1 MLRTLTLMA
10 VTLLAAALPVE
21 AQQERL
27 TPELLW
33 SFARVS
39 DPQVSPDGRLVVY
52 GVATC
57 DIEANRCPADLYV
70 VSVAGGEPRRVTS
83 LAGSEF
89 NARWRPDGRRI
100 GFLSAESGSTQLWEV
115 NPDGTDARRVTDVEG
130 GIGNFLYSPAGTHV
144 SFTRRVKLDATA
156 GEVHPDMAQTSA
168 RIIDNLMYRH
178 WASWHDYRYSHLHV
192 AEYRDGA
199 LVGEP
204 RNLMEGQRYD
214 TPLAPFGG
222 VEQIAWSRDGRRIAY
237 TSKKLHGVEAA
248 VSTDSDIYVHDL
260 ATGQTTNVSQPNPGY
275 DTEPAFSP
283 DGRSLVWM
291 SMERAGYE
299 SDRNRLVLH
308 DFATGQRRELTVG
321 FDRSA
326 EHPTWAPD
334 GSAIYF
340 QAATDGTVQLFAYD
354 LEPARGRPAIRQ
366 LTQGQ
371 HNHAGFSVAQ
381 PARAVPVIVAGRQ
394 SMSMPTEIF
403 RVDAATG
410 AATQLTHANRDILAR
425 VAMGR
430 VERRMIRATDGQEI
444 LTWVIYPPG
453 FDPSRRYPALLYAQ
467 GGPQSPVSQFFSY
480 RWNFQIMAAN
490 DYIVVAPNRR
500 GTPGLGQAWTDAIAQ
515 DWGGQAMR
523 DLLSA
528 IDAVAA
534 EPYVD
539 EARLGAVGASFGGYS
554 VFWLAGHHRNRFRTF
569 IAHAGVFNLEAM
581 YGATEE
587 IFFVH
592 HDLGGPY
599 WREPQPRSYRE
610 HSPHLFVDRWDTPML
625 VIHGELDYRVP
636 VTEGMQAFTA
646 LQLKGI
652 PSRLLYYPDEGHWIL
667 RPQNGIVWQR
677 EFFRWLDAWL
687 KRGERAGQGAGEEAP
702 GALR

>member
-1 MLRTLTLMA
+1 MLRMIA
-10 VTLLAAALPVE
+10 VAGAALLWSASALP

-52 GVATC
+52 GVGRC
-57 DIEANRCPADLYV
+57 DVAANRCPSDLYV
-70 VSVAGGEPRRVTS
+70 VPTAGGEPTRLTS
-83 LAGSEF
+83 FPGSES

-100 GFLSAESGSTQLWEV
+100 GFLSAESGTTQLWEV
-115 NPDGTDARRVTDVEG
+115 NPDGTDARRVTDIEG
-130 GIGNFLYSPAGTHV
+130 GIANFLYSPAGTHI
-144 SFTRRVKLDATA
+144 SFTRRVKLDGTA
-156 GEVHPDMAQTSA
+156 GEVHADMPQTSA

-178 WASWHDYRYSHLHV
+178 WAGWHDHRYSHLHV
-192 AEYRDGA
+192 ADYRDGT
-199 LVGEP
+199 VGEA
-204 RNLMEGQRYD
+204 RDLMPGERWD

-237 TSKKLHGVEAA
+237 TSKKLHGTAAA
-248 VSTDSDIYVHDL
+248 VSTDADIYVYDL
-260 ATGQTTNVSQPNPGY
+260 ATGQTTNISEPNPGY

-299 SDRNRLVLH
+299 SDRNRLMLY
-308 DFATGQRRELTVG
+308 DFATGERRELTVG
-321 FDRSA
+321 FDRGA

-334 GSAIYF
+334 GSTIYF
-340 QAATDGTVQLFAYD
+340 QAATDGTVQLFAYE
-354 LEPARGRPAIRQ
+354 LRPARGRPAIRQ
-366 LTQGQ
+366 LTQGV
-371 HNHAGFSVAQ
+371 HNYSGFTVAQ
-381 PARAVPVIVAGRQ
+381 PARSAPVIVAGRM
-394 SMSMPTEIF
+394 SMSVPAEVF
-403 RVDAATG
+403 RVDAASG
-410 AATQLTHANRDILAR
+410 SATQLTHTNRDLLSR

-430 VERRMIRATDGQEI
+430 VEQRMIRATDGQSI

-500 GTPGLGQAWTDAIAQ
+500 GTPGLGQAWTDAIGE

-539 EARLGAVGASFGGYS
+539 ETRLGAVGASFGGYS
-554 VFWLAGHHRNRFRTF
+554 VFWLAGRHQNRFRTF

-592 HDLGGPY
+592 QDLGGPY
-599 WREPQPRSYRE
+599 WRTPQPRSYRE

-636 VTEGMQAFTA
+636 VTEGMQAFTV

-652 PSRLLYYPDEGHWIL
+652 PSRFLYYPDEGHWIL

-677 EFFRWLDAWL
+677 EFFRWLDRWL
-687 KRGERAGQGAGEEAP
+687 KPGEAATE
-702 GALR
+702 